1 MIGALTLGRARRTFL
16 TVAVAAALFLAV
28 AVGTS
33 AIGATS
39 AAWTN
44 DARAAAAASSGTWS
58 AAGVGCVVT
67 DSAGNPVPG
76 PTCQVAFGP
85 DTDGSANWNIK
96 ATVSTT
102 SATPV
107 YWKLTVD
114 FAAAPFAPTV
124 KRVGEYSGGAVIAPL
139 PAGFCSASTRAVT
152 FTGRA
157 DWGRATISASSPV
170 VLDFVGSNTG
180 NAGNLVYACP

>member
-1 MIGALTLGRARRTFL
+1 MIGALTLGRARRTSL
-16 TVAVAAALFLAV
+16 VVAVAAASMLAV
-28 AVGTS
+28 TAGTS

-44 DARAAAAASSGTWS
+44 GARAAAAASSGTWS

-67 DSAGNPVPG
+67 DSAGNPIPG

-85 DTDGSANWNIK
+85 DTDGSADWNIK
-96 ATVSTT
+96 ATVSTSST
-102 SATPV
+102 TPV
-107 YWKLTVD
+107 YWKLTID
-114 FAAAPFAPTV
+114 FAAAPFAPAV

-139 PAGFCSASTRAVT
+139 PPGFCSASTRVVT

-157 DWGRATISASSPV
+157 DWGKATISAGNPV

-180 NAGNLVYACP
+180 SSGNLVYSCP